1 MPKDNDSAFSK
12 PLLTWFK
19 QHGRHDLPWQQ
30 PREAYRVWLSEI
42 MLQQTQVQ
50 TVIPYFERFI
60 TEFPNLQALAK
71 ASQDEVLHQWTGLGY
86 YARARNLHKTAQLIV
101 EQYNAE
107 FPQNYDD
114 ILALP
119 GIGPSTA
126 AAILAQAFDQPYA
139 ILDGNVKRV
148 LTRFY
153 AISGWP
159 GKKKIETQL
168 WDIARQHTPEHSA
181 ANYTQ
186 AIMDLGATVCTRSK
200 PNCKTCP
207 VNLHCRAYKQGNP
220 CDYPTPK
227 KRASLPERKTT
238 MLLLQNAKGEILLQQ
253 RPAQGIWG
261 NLWSL
266 PEIEPADSITEIS
279 RQRFACEVETSLKLP
294 AFRHT
299 FSHFHLDIQP
309 IHCKVSTHTQCVMDS
324 DRLVWYKCVPPNEQ
338 NRADKRGLP
347 GPVKKLLETT
357 MEKNP

>member
-1 MPKDNDSAFSK
+1 MSHNPPLSFSK
-12 PLLTWFK
+12 SLLSWFK

-60 TEFPNLQALAK
+60 QAFPDLSALAK
-71 ASQDEVLHQWTGLGY
+71 AQQDEVLHHWTGLGY
-86 YARARNLHKTAQLIV
+86 YARARNLHKTAQILV
-101 EQYNAE
+101 EQYAAE
-107 FPQNYDD
+107 FPQDYNSL
-114 ILALP
+114 LALP

-126 AAILAQAFDQPYA
+126 AAILAQAFNLPNA

-148 LTRFY
+148 LTRFH

-159 GKKKIETQL
+159 GKKEIENQL
-168 WDIARQHTPEHSA
+168 WALSRQHTPDHSA
-181 ANYTQ
+181 ADYTQ

-200 PNCKTCP
+200 PDCKNCPIRSDCS
-207 VNLHCRAYKQGNP
+207 AYQQGNP
-220 CDYPTPK
+220 CAYPTPK
-227 KRASLPERKTT
+227 KRSSLPVRKTT
-238 MLLLQNAKGEILLQQ
+238 MLLLQKTNGAVLLQQ

-266 PEIEPADSITEIS
+266 PEIEESDCVHQIS
-279 RQRFACEVETSLKLP
+279 QQRFGCEVEKSTKLP

-309 IHCKVSTHTQCVMDS
+309 LKCVVSTHTQCVMDS
-324 DRLVWYKCVPPNEQ
+324 DRLVWYKCDPAKNNANQ
-338 NRADKRGLP
+338 AKRGLP
-347 GPVKKLLETT
+347 GPVKKLLETM
-357 MEKNP
+357 MENNE